1 MTSTAR
7 ITGGTISVDSLCVQ
21 RGGHEIL
28 KGIDLEIAAGGITA
42 LIGPNGCGKSTLLK
56 TIARILPPASGQ
68 ICLGGT
74 PLERLTARETAQ
86 RLAMLPQTPILP
98 EGMRVRDLV
107 AQGRHP
113 HRGLL
118 RQWSPEG
125 DAAIARAMQDA
136 GVADLAERPL
146 TALSGGQRQRCWI
159 AMTLAQETEILL
171 LDEPTTY
178 LDLAVQIDIMR
189 LLTRLAAKGRT
200 ILVVLHELNLA
211 AAFASRIVMMNAG
224 RIAADG
230 PAKDVMTEA
239 QLDAVFGL
247 DAYVIPDPESGRPV
261 CLPRVEARSA

>member
-1 MTSTAR
+1 
-7 ITGGTISVDSLCVQ
+7 
-21 RGGHEIL
+21 
-28 KGIDLEIAAGGITA
+28 
-42 LIGPNGCGKSTLLK
+42 
-56 TIARILPPASGQ
+56 
-68 ICLGGT
+68 
-74 PLERLTARETAQ
+74 
-86 RLAMLPQTPILP
+86 MLPQTPILP